1 MEIIKLNFDKILL
14 TVLTV
19 MGAFFVVYS
28 ESHRMSGEM
37 VAWAQSLASGFC
49 GALLTLI
56 TGSRFA
62 ARAGDSDPKNGG
74 KSNGGS
80 NLQGAGLPAQHN

>member
-1 MEIIKLNFDKILL
+1 MEILRVNFDKILL
-14 TVLTV
+14 TLLTI

-56 TGSRFA
+56 TGSRFIS
-62 ARAGDSDPKNGG
+62 RSTDPAPTPPTNGG
-74 KSNGGS
+74 GTK
-80 NLQGAGLPAQHN
+80 